1 MICGAVC
8 GIVAAAP
15 LAICLQ
21 RDGADIRRGIA
32 AVAFAFLFLQFAILM
47 VRVWRQEVV
56 AHVGVTAALVFLAVT
71 VGLIVQRESRR

>member
-21 RDGADIRRGIA
+21 RDGADMRRGIT